1 MANPGKIAL
10 YGSGTSAG
18 WGDFYIGYG
27 NDEVKNQSTSS
38 SVDIRR
44 HTFTVDFTEGNYGTY
59 YFTTGGTEKSDGLW
73 YKISNTGTWPLG
85 LFAEPADAAF
95 TTAQN
100 FAKMKLYSAKI
111 YESGV
116 LVHHYLP
123 YGTGTAPG
131 LKDIVT
137 GDVLTDCAGSATP
150 FVVGGRGFGEDR
162 TIFELSP
169 SNTVVSPKSPVA
181 TLSVFA
187 PGAIAYQWLAD
198 GEPIAGETGENL
210 SVAWSRDG
218 ESVAYTVRVTFNRYG
233 SEAYVTSVPVT
244 VTRRPLGAAI
254 SFR

>member
-1 MANPGKIAL
+1 
-10 YGSGTSAG
+10 
-18 WGDFYIGYG
+18 
-27 NDEVKNQSTSS
+27 
-38 SVDIRR
+38 
-44 HTFTVDFTEGNYGTY
+44 
-59 YFTTGGTEKSDGLW
+59 LW
-73 YKISNTGTWPLG
+73 YHITNTGTWPLG

-111 YESGV
+111 FESGV

-123 YGTGTAPG
+123 YGTGAAPG

-150 FVVGGRGFGEDR
+150 FVVGGRGFGEGH

-169 SNTVVSPKSPVA
+169 SNTVVSLKSPVA
-181 TLSVFA
+181 TLSAFA
-187 PGAIAYQWLAD
+187 PGAVAYQWLAN
-198 GEPIAGETGENL
+198 GEPIAGETGETL
-210 SVAWSRDG
+210 TVPWSREG
-218 ESVAYTVRVTFNRYG
+218 ESIAYAIRATFNRYG
-233 SEAYVTSVPVT
+233 IETYVTSDPVT